1 MAIMQI
7 FLIAGRSD
15 AQKVRL
21 IAALTEAAVTSL
33 GVEPD
38 AVRVIIKDVPNTDFG
53 LAGKTAESLG
63 RGIGR
68 RAMQS

>member
-1 MAIMQI
+1 MQI

-15 AQKVRL
+15 AQKAHL
-21 IAALTEAAVTSL
+21 IAALTDAAVTAL

-38 AVRVIIKDVPNTDFG
+38 AVCVIIKDVPNTDFG

-68 RAMQS
+68 LAMQS

>member
-1 MAIMQI
+1 MAIMQV
-7 FLIAGRSD
+7 FLIAGRTD

-21 IAALTEAAVTSL
+21 IAALTEAAVASI
-33 GVEPD
+33 GVQAD

-68 RAMQS
+68 AAMMS